1 MSFGQFNKDL
11 RNDIYRAEQGEGNDN
26 TFRGAGGVGAERAVS
41 RRPAASDLTMMHL
54 YGQSRII

>member
-26 TFRGAGGVGAERAVS
+26 TFRGAGGAGAERAVS
-41 RRPAASDLTMMHL
+41 RRPAASDT
-54 YGQSRII
+54 